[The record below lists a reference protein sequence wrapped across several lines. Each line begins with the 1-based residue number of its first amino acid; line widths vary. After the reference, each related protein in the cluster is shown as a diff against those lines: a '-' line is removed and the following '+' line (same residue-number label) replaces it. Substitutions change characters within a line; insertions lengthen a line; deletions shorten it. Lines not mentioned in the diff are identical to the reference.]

1 MDVFWEKHVHAQ
13 KKKKKKR
20 KARVKGERKREK
32 RGRKENK
39 REQGQ
44 EAAGLSLC
52 GMTFLSIM
60 KRPGVK
66 RYKCGH
72 GIEKGGQVGTRSRND
87 CEVIYVEQ
95 PVLHCPCILS
105 LCLGQASSYLCTER
119 LLEEFPSTPKNTSS
133 PNEGTFLACSILH
146 MLNTYCTR
154 YNF

>member
-13 KKKKKKR
+13 KKKEKKKKR

-95 PVLHCPCILS
+95 PALHCPCAWDR
-105 LCLGQASSYLCTER
+105 QARTSAQKDYLKNS
-119 LLEEFPSTPKNTSS
+119 PPHPKI
-133 PNEGTFLACSILH
+133 PALPMKAHFLHAPYYTC
-146 MLNTYCTR
+146 
-154 YNF
+154 